1 MQNVKRKTLRNRKTN
16 MAPFRGEDEIKR
28 AICGHASID
37 DNEVLLITIVTPGN
51 QDIMWILDKSMCS
64 DMELIDTLG
73 DKINE
78 LKKDGFEI
86 DYRYDKKLTI
96 KTK

>member
-1 MQNVKRKTLRNRKTN
+1 MQNVKRKTLRNKKTN
-16 MAPFRGEDEIKR
+16 MLPFRGEDEIKR
-28 AICGHASID
+28 AVCGHAIID

-86 DYRYDKKLTI
+86 DYRYNKKLTI